1 MWYLAC
7 GISDHLTYGATVGY
21 IAKWD
26 RADQIRVGGQ
36 EGDRAGLQDAAGVS
50 QLLVGKFAVVG
61 NQHKGNILG
70 VRIRGTR
77 IPCPSSSRIS
87 DRVPSV

>member
-26 RADQIRVGGQ
+26 RADQIRVGGK

-61 NQHKGNILG
+61 TKEISWVSGS
-70 VRIRGTR
+70 VVTR

>member
-50 QLLVGKFAVVG
+50 QLLVGK
-61 NQHKGNILG
+61 
-70 VRIRGTR
+70 
-77 IPCPSSSRIS
+77 
-87 DRVPSV
+87 

>member
-7 GISDHLTYGATVGY
+7 SISDHLTYGSAVGY

-36 EGDRAGLQDAAGVS
+36 EGDRAGLQDAAGIS
-50 QLLVGKFAVVG
+50 QLLIGELAVVG
-61 NQHKGNILG
+61 SQHEGDIWVIRICGNADSMSFKL
-70 VRIRGTR
+70 
-77 IPCPSSSRIS
+77 S
-87 DRVPSV
+87 DQ

>member
-70 VRIRGTR
+70 VRIRGDTD
-77 IPCPSSSRIS
+77 SMSFKLSNQ
-87 DRVPSV
+87 

>member
-7 GISDHLTYGATVGY
+7 GISDHLTYGAAVGY

-36 EGDRAGLQDAAGVS
+36 EGDRASLQDAAGVS

-70 VRIRGTR
+70 VRIRGDAD
-77 IPCPSSSRIS
+77 SMSFKLSNQ
-87 DRVPSV
+87 